1 MAAVRGCLMVKM
13 DVNLLLL
20 LETRKFQ
27 PPEPL
32 SPGPITM
39 ATTGLLGTCPVFLG
53 KVNTGCTGCRA
64 CRDTEGVKNSMI
76 SY

>member
-1 MAAVRGCLMVKM
+1 MAAVRVCLMVKM
-13 DVNLLLL
+13 DVTLHLM
-20 LETRKFQ
+20 LETRNFQ

-39 ATTGLLGTCPVFLG
+39 ATTGLPGTCPVSLG

-64 CRDTEGVKNSMI
+64 CRDTEGVKNSTI